1 MGTWLARQSAVAVIL
16 AKSPKDTVAGVMAGR
31 ASTPHAAQL
40 LVRSSEIVMEAKE
53 IGAIAA
59 VASRIGEVTRQ
70 D

>member
-1 MGTWLARQSAVAVIL
+1 MATWLARQSAVAVIL
-16 AKSPKDTVAGVMAGR
+16 AKSPNDTVAGVIAGR

-40 LVRSSEIVMEAKE
+40 LVCSSEMVTEAKD

-59 VASRIGEVTRQ
+59 VASLIREVTRQ